1 MNPKK
6 NHPRS
11 LDAFSEANKPG
22 RKRFDKRRGV
32 QATRAQQQGVVIVM
46 ALLIVAIVAALSYSM
61 LARLERDT
69 RRTSL
74 ILRDTQ
80 AEFYAQGSIAWAID
94 QLRSNAE
101 KAKPN
106 QLVDLIPIKSP
117 VNEVNGFKVESTIY
131 DMQARFNVNSLMKPE
146 AQVNFTRLLQL
157 VDPKLTSEQAQA
169 ITLATKDWMTPGASQ
184 NEYASFYGELPVP
197 YRPAHREIIS
207 ISELRLVKGMT
218 AALANNLRPFV
229 SALPTNAA
237 INVQTAPAVVLAVLS
252 PTMTLEAGRAIEA
265 IRKSK
270 PFNTLQAFSALDVV
284 KNHLIDSKSITILS
298 NYFLVE
304 TIVTIEKQRLVI
316 YTLLERTGSNG
327 KAAMNVL
334 WQGKG
339 TW

>member
-1 MNPKK
+1 MTKK
-6 NHPRS
+6 KHPSRN
-11 LDAFSEANKPG
+11 A
-22 RKRFDKRRGV
+22 
-32 QATRAQQQGVVIVM
+32 QQGVVIVM
-46 ALLIVAIVAALSYSM
+46 ALLIVAIVAALSYAM

-80 AEFYAQGSIAWAID
+80 AEFYAQGSVAWAVD
-94 QLRSNAE
+94 QLRNNLE

-106 QLVDLIPIKSP
+106 QLVDMIPIKSP
-117 VNEVNGFKVESTIY
+117 VNETNGFKVESTIY

-157 VDPKLTSEQAQA
+157 VDPKLTGEQAHA
-169 ITLATKDWMTPGASQ
+169 ITLATKDWITPGIGQAD
-184 NEYASFYGELPVP
+184 YAGYYGELPVP
-197 YRPAHREIIS
+197 YRAAHREMIS
-207 ISELRLVKGMT
+207 VSELRLVKGMT
-218 AALANNLRPFV
+218 ATLANNLRPYV
-229 SALPTNAA
+229 SALPAIA
-237 INVQTAPAVVLAVLS
+237 LINVQTAPAMVLAVLS
-252 PTMTLEAGRAIEA
+252 PTMTLEAGRAIEV
-265 IRKSK
+265 IRKTK
-270 PFNTLQAFSALDVV
+270 PFNTLQAFLDLDVA
-284 KNHLIDSKSITILS
+284 KNHHVEKNAITVQS

-327 KAAMNVL
+327 KAAINIL